1 MRMRVKGN
9 GRGMKCESRKWEQD
23 GKRGSMAKERRK
35 REGERR
41 KEKIEG
47 ADEKKGR
54 GNLRGGYMRKVKG
67 RKRRD
72 RAEY

>member
-1 MRMRVKGN
+1 
-9 GRGMKCESRKWEQD
+9 
-23 GKRGSMAKERRK
+23 MAKERRK

-41 KEKIEG
+41 KEKMEG

-54 GNLRGGYMRKVKG
+54 GDLRGGYMRKVKG